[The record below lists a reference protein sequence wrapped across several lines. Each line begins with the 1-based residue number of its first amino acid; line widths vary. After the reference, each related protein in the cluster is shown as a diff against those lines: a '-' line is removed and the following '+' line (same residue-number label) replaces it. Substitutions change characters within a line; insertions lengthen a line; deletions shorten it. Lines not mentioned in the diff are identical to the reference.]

1 MARRRFTNIILAFG
15 LLCSLVASTAAKAQ
29 QVTFAISPT
38 QVNPVVGDTLK
49 LDISV
54 QNFTNIVSFQY
65 AVEWDGAL
73 LGFVAMDS
81 VFIPDPGNFLTN
93 AFGGNTLLVGWN
105 ASGTAK
111 SAPNGR
117 RIFRLRLKVL
127 AASTNYWA
135 KFSDT
140 NTSIEVIQ
148 DPGLRSV
155 TPLFV
160 NLGTPP
166 GTTTL
171 PVGSKATGGS
181 TLTGQKFCV
190 PVTTTDFTNI
200 VSAQWVNK
208 WNPAVLRFDSISTL
222 NNTLGLRAAN
232 FGTTQTGTGRLA
244 FSWNATSGSVSVN
257 NNDTLYKVCYT
268 AIGANGTNSIV
279 TFDSAEV
286 YRRGGGSDNRVA
298 LNGANGTV
306 TVGTVVLPPTT
317 GLVFA
322 ASNHVLTNV
331 GDTACMRIRVGS
343 FTDVAIMQWSM
354 HWDST
359 KMTLVGITSTAGV
372 GIAGWNSVTDQGDF
386 NNLINGNPSGTL
398 RFLWASPS
406 GNGYT
411 LADSTILMELCFKY
425 IGAAGTN
432 TTFRFD
438 GIPLRAQ
445 VKDANLMNL
454 PFAFRTGN
462 VSIGT
467 SSAISLTSAVQ
478 NVNCSSGTDGQIT
491 LTPSG
496 GNGAYTYAWT
506 GPNSF
511 TSAANPITARIA
523 GKYYVTVTSGAT
535 SKVDSFT
542 ITQPAAVAATT
553 VLTQVSCNGGTNGTI
568 VTTPSGGTGP
578 YTYSWLMPNATT
590 VTTKDLSSLAAGI
603 YKLTITDSKTCTGTR
618 NDTITAPSVL
628 AATTVLTQVNCN
640 GGTTGVIVTTPSG
653 GTAPYTYSWLMP
665 NATTVISKDLANLAA
680 GIYKLTVTDN
690 KSCTATRTDTITAP
704 SVLAA
709 STVATNVICK
719 NGNGGTIVT
728 TPSGGTAPYSYLW
741 SNGAITKDLAT
752 LVAGTY
758 TLTLTDSKL
767 CTTTRVQAITEPDS
781 VRIGT
786 ATITGTRCSQS
797 TGAISVTTATGGTS
811 GYTYAWTGPN
821 TFTSA
826 NQNIANLA
834 PGTYTLIARD
844 TRQCQ
849 ATRTFEVMDT
859 AANII
864 NSTPS
869 VTSVLCNGGSTGAI
883 TLTATGSSPLTYAW
897 TGPNSYSATTLAITG
912 LKAGNYTLSITDA
925 GCTKTVSVT
934 VTEPTAIVTGV
945 QSVNVKCKGD
955 LTGSIALNATSGTG
969 ALTITWTGPNG
980 YTATGQNIGALA
992 VGTYVARI
1000 RDANNCERAE
1010 SITITEPSAALAIS
1024 NENVTNVACNGGTTG
1039 KITLTVAGGTPQ
1051 YSYAWTGVGGFTATQ
1066 KDIDNLRGGE
1076 YRLTVTDANGCKLER
1091 TFNVVDPQAIVVNA
1105 GTTDASGAPNGTITL
1120 SVSGGQ
1126 SNNYTFLWTGQ
1137 GVAPT
1142 AQNQTGL
1149 CSGTYNVTVKD
1160 NAQCTVQKS
1169 VTVGGSC
1176 STPIRITSTAAPI
1189 NAGCSGQNLG
1199 KIEVTWEGGVAPFR
1213 VDWLKLPTNDII
1225 NTTENILARSAT
1237 LASQPAGSY
1246 RIKIT
1251 DAIGQSFLSTV
1262 YVING
1267 TSTPLSIN
1275 IAVTN
1280 ESCGGN
1286 DGSIAL
1292 TVGNGANPYT
1302 YAWTSPQPNVTAQPP
1317 TRTLLAAG
1325 TYGVTVTDANGCA
1338 KDTGGIVVRRTP
1350 CALTT
1355 TSTKVDPSCFGSTNG
1370 AITIN
1375 ITNGEPAYTIRWV
1388 SNGNQQTVVNNAGS
1402 RGGTHRIDGL
1412 GAGTYN
1418 VTVTDAANQTQ
1429 TITHTLTPPTQIV
1442 ANRTITGD
1450 LGTCTGSIVLNVSGG
1465 TGTYT
1470 YQWNTGATSRDLFNL
1485 CCNDGRTYSVIVK
1498 DGNDCRVSTNNDV
1511 IPCNIAVL
1519 SLDTGRISDPLC
1531 ASDPTN
1537 SRIEVLVRGGV
1548 TPYIYEW
1555 RNQAGTVV
1563 GSNSPILTNQ
1573 PPGRYYLTVLDSRTP
1588 NPQRLVFE
1596 APLKIKSTLNIATLT
1611 TDARDNI
1618 TPDGSTQV
1626 TITPGRAPYT
1636 IRWQDGTSTET
1647 PTLTATNSTLK
1658 AGKGEL
1664 TLTDA
1669 DGCVIRKEVTINS
1682 KAFATIRVNT
1692 VYSTPTGTVNL
1703 RCASNCDG
1711 GATIIGYS
1719 PEVILPIRTYQWK
1732 SGEVGSTAFKL
1743 CGGLQTVTVT
1753 DANGRAFVTAF
1764 EMKAPPV
1771 FKVDTVWV
1779 DDKSRTIEVI
1789 PSGGIPAYKYR
1800 WNTDNADTSR
1810 KVTVTRSG
1818 KYVVLVTD
1826 FLGCE
1831 ALGGPAEIIFDA
1843 NCLEGA
1849 VILSPNDDGRNE
1861 NFRIK
1866 SCNYKNIRL
1875 EVYNRWGQL
1884 VYFSTNYTDQWYGN
1898 KTDGPSGEQ
1907 LPDGVY
1913 MYVLSATDATGK
1925 QQLGKGTV
1933 NIVRN

>member
-65 AVEWDGAL
+65 AIEWDGAL

-81 VFIPDPGNFLTN
+81 VNMPDQTNFLTN
-93 AFGGNTLLVGWN
+93 PFGGNTLLVGWN

-127 AASTNYWA
+127 AASSNYWA
-135 KFSDT
+135 RFSDA

-148 DPGLRSV
+148 DPGLRSI
-155 TPLFV
+155 TPIFV

-166 GTTTL
+166 GNTTL
-171 PVGSKATGGS
+171 PVGSRATGGS
-181 TLTGQKFCV
+181 TLTGQKICV

-244 FSWNATSGSVSVN
+244 FSWNSTSGSVSVN

-268 AIGANGTNSIV
+268 TIGANGTNSIV
-279 TFDSAEV
+279 TFDSSEV
-286 YRRGGGSDNRVA
+286 FRRGGGSDNRVA
-298 LNGANGTV
+298 LNGVNGTV
-306 TVGTVVLPPTT
+306 TIGTVILPPTT

-322 ASNHVLTNV
+322 SSNHVLNNV
-331 GDTACMRIRVGS
+331 GDTACVRIRVGS
-343 FTDVAIMQWSM
+343 YSDIAIMQWSM

-359 KMTLVGITSTAGV
+359 KMTLVGVTSTAGV
-372 GIAGWNSVTDQGDF
+372 GIAGWNSVADQGDF
-386 NNLINGNPSGTL
+386 NNLINGSPSGTL

-425 IGAAGTN
+425 IGAVGTN
-432 TTFRFD
+432 STFRFD
-438 GIPLRAQ
+438 GTPLRMQ
-445 VKDANLMNL
+445 VKNANLENV
-454 PFAFRTGN
+454 AAVFRTGN
-462 VSIGT
+462 VSIAT
-467 SSAISLTSAVQ
+467 SSVPTSFTSAVQ
-478 NVNCSSGTDGQIT
+478 NTNCSGGTDGRIT

-496 GNGAYTYAWT
+496 GNGAYTYSWT

-511 TSAANPITARIA
+511 TSALNPITGRIA
-523 GKYYVTVTSGAT
+523 GKYYVTVTGGTT

-542 ITQPAAVAATT
+542 IAQPEIVAATT
-553 VLTQVSCNGGTNGTI
+553 VLTQVNCNGGTNGAI

-578 YTYSWLMPNATT
+578 YTYSWLMPNSTT
-590 VTTKDLSSLAAGI
+590 VT
-603 YKLTITDSKTCTGTR
+603 
-618 NDTITAPSVL
+618 
-628 AATTVLTQVNCN
+628 
-640 GGTTGVIVTTPSG
+640 
-653 GTAPYTYSWLMP
+653 
-665 NATTVISKDLANLAA
+665 SKDLASLAA
-680 GIYKLTVTDN
+680 GIYKLTVTDS
-690 KSCTATRTDTITAP
+690 KSCTGTRADTIKAP
-704 SVLAA
+704 AVLAIA
-709 STVATNVICK
+709 TVATNVTCK
-719 NGNGGTIVT
+719 NGNNGTIVS
-728 TPSGGTAPYSYLW
+728 TPSGGTEPYTYLW
-741 SNGAITKDLAT
+741 SNGATTKDLAT
-752 LVAGTY
+752 LVAGSY
-758 TLTLTDSKL
+758 TVTLTDAKL
-767 CTTTRVQAITEPDS
+767 CTATRTETITEPDS

-786 ATITGTRCSQS
+786 ATITGTRCSQA
-797 TGAISVTTATGGTS
+797 TGAISIAGATGGTS
-811 GYTYAWTGPN
+811 GYTFAWTGPN
-821 TFTSA
+821 NTTFST
-826 NQNIANLA
+826 QNIATLA
-834 PGTYTLIARD
+834 PGTYTLTVRD

-849 ATRTFEVMDT
+849 AVRTFEVVDT
-859 AANII
+859 AANIT
-864 NSTPS
+864 NSAPS
-869 VTSVLCNGGSTGAI
+869 VTNVICNGGSTGAI
-883 TLTATGSSPLTYAW
+883 TLTATGSGPLTYAW
-897 TGPNSYSATTLAITG
+897 TGPNSYTATTLAINT

-925 GCTKTVSVT
+925 GCGKTIAAT
-934 VTEPTAIVTGV
+934 VTEPTAIATGV
-945 QSVNVKCKGD
+945 QSVNVKCKDG
-955 LTGSIALNATSGTG
+955 LTGSIALNATGGTG
-969 ALTITWTGPNG
+969 ALTISWTGPG
-980 YTATGQNIGALA
+980 SYTATGQNIGSLG

-1000 RDANNCERAE
+1000 KDGNNCEKTE
-1010 SITITEPSAALAIS
+1010 SVTITEPSTALAIS
-1024 NENVTNVACNGGTTG
+1024 NATVTDVACNGGTTG
-1039 KITLTVAGGTPQ
+1039 KIVITVAGGTPQ
-1051 YSYAWTGVGGFTATQ
+1051 YNYTWTGVGGFTSTQ
-1066 KDIDNLRGGE
+1066 KDIENLRGGE
-1076 YRLTVTDANGCKLER
+1076 YRLTVTDANGCKVER
-1091 TFNVVDPQAIVVNA
+1091 IFNVIDPPAIVVNA

-1120 SVSGGQ
+1120 SVSGGKQ
-1126 SNNYTFLWTGQ
+1126 PYTFLWTGQ

-1160 NAQCTVQKS
+1160 SVQCSIQKT

-1176 STPIRITSTAAPI
+1176 STPIRITSTTVPR

-1199 KIEVTWEGGVAPFR
+1199 RIDVSWEGGVAPFR

-1225 NTTENILARSAT
+1225 STTENVLSRNAILDN
-1237 LASQPAGSY
+1237 QPAGTY

-1251 DAIGQSFLSTV
+1251 DAIGQSFLSNV

-1267 TSTPLSIN
+1267 TATPLSIN

-1280 ESCGGN
+1280 ETCSGN
-1286 DGSIAL
+1286 DGAIAL
-1292 TVGNGANPYT
+1292 TVSNGANRYI
-1302 YAWTSPQPNVTAQPP
+1302 YQWTVPQPNVTEQPP

-1350 CALTT
+1350 CAITT
-1355 TSTKVDPSCFGSTNG
+1355 TSSKSNPSCFSSTNG
-1370 AITIN
+1370 SITIN
-1375 ITNGEPAYTIRWV
+1375 ITNGEPAYTIRWGA
-1388 SNGNQQTVVNNAGS
+1388 NANQQTVINNAGS
-1402 RGGTHRIDGL
+1402 RGGTYTITGL
-1412 GAGTYN
+1412 ASGTYN

-1429 TITHTLTPPTQIV
+1429 TITHDLVPPAQIV
-1442 ANRTITGD
+1442 INKTITGD

-1465 TGTYT
+1465 SGSYT

-1498 DGNDCRVSTNNDV
+1498 DANASSCQVPTSNDV

-1531 ASDPTN
+1531 ASDSTN
-1537 SRIEVLVRGGV
+1537 SRIEVSIRGGV
-1548 TPYIYEW
+1548 TPYTYEW
-1555 RNQAGTVV
+1555 RNQTGAVV

-1573 PPGRYYLTVLDSRTP
+1573 PPGRYYLTVVDSRTP

-1596 APLKIKSTLNIATLT
+1596 GLLKIKSTLNITTLT

-1626 TITPGRAPYT
+1626 TITPGRAPYI
-1636 IRWQDGTSTET
+1636 IRWQDGTSTT
-1647 PTLTATNSTLK
+1647 TSALTATNSMLK
-1658 AGKGEL
+1658 AGRGEL

-1669 DGCVIRKEVTINS
+1669 DGCVIKKDVTINS
-1682 KAFATIRVNT
+1682 KAYATIRINT
-1692 VYSTPTGTVNL
+1692 VYTTPTGTVNL
-1703 RCASNCDG
+1703 RCANNCDG

-1743 CGGLQTVTVT
+1743 CGDLQSVTVT
-1753 DANGRAFVTAF
+1753 DANGRAFVTFF
-1764 EMKAPPV
+1764 ELKAPPV
-1771 FKVDTVWV
+1771 LKVDTLWV
-1779 DDKSRTIEVI
+1779 DDKLRTMEVI
-1789 PSGGIPAYKYR
+1789 PSGGILPYKYR
-1800 WNTDNADTSR
+1800 WNTDNADISR
-1810 KVTVTRSG
+1810 KITVTRSG

-1866 SCNYKNIRL
+1866 SCDYKNVRL

-1884 VYFSTNYTDQWYGN
+1884 VYSNTNYKDEWYGN
-1898 KTDGPSGEQ
+1898 KTDGPSGEP

-1913 MYVLSATDATGK
+1913 MYVLSATDSTGK